1 MSASRIRTEYTGRKW
16 RLFLLTLKTSLLTL
30 LTLGFYRFWM
40 KTRLRRWF
48 WSAIRPGGQ
57 PLEYTGDPIEKLLG
71 FLMAVVVLAFYIG
84 IVNLVLVFLS
94 FSLLNDN
101 TAAYAASFIGV
112 IPLVFFARY
121 RARRYILARTRWRG
135 IRFGMEPAAWAYSLR
150 AMGQWLLTILTLGF
164 LYPRQVFNLEKFRTD
179 RTFYGSARLHQGGD
193 WKLLRGAAFYNM
205 YAAATLSIAIVAL
218 VQFDIIAEKRLLWL
232 FITGAWFLIGL
243 LWFRVHAFRTMA
255 NHKSADGIGLI
266 AEPRLPRV
274 LGIYLLGYTLA
285 YLILV
290 LFIGLCVFAILFGAQ
305 WLFDVD
311 PLVIVTWQQ
320 KVPTWVQMS
329 AYIFL
334 YFSIFILWSVLH
346 QVFVALPLQRHYAQT
361 LTITNP
367 VALSRIRQRDR
378 DHAREA
384 GGFAEALDL
393 GAAI

>member
-1 MSASRIRTEYTGRKW
+1 MSASEIRTEYAGRKW

-57 PLEYTGDPIEKLLG
+57 PLEYTGEPAEKLLG

-94 FSLLNDN
+94 FTFLNDN
-101 TAAYAASFIGV
+101 LAAYAASFIGV
-112 IPLVFFARY
+112 IPILFFARY

-135 IRFGMEPAAWAYSLR
+135 IRFGLEPAAWAYSFH
-150 AMGQWLLTILTLGF
+150 AMGQWLLTILTLGY

-179 RTFYGSARLHQGGD
+179 RTFYGTARLHQGGE
-193 WKLLRGAAFYNM
+193 WKMLRGPGFWNM
-205 YAAATLSIAIVAL
+205 YAAALASAAIIAL
-218 VQFDIIAEKRLLWL
+218 VHFGQVPERWLLGL
-232 FITGAWFLIGL
+232 VATGAWFLFAF
-243 LWFRVHAFRTMA
+243 LWFRVHAFRTLA
-255 NHKSADGIGLI
+255 SHKRAGEVGLI
-266 AEPRLPRV
+266 AAPRTPRV

-290 LFIGLCVFAILFGAQ
+290 LFIVAVIFAALFGAV
-305 WLFDVD
+305 WLFGVT
-311 PLVIVTWQQ
+311 PGELVSWQQ
-320 KVPTWVQMS
+320 RVPTWVQMS
-329 AYIFL
+329 VYIFL

-346 QVFVALPLQRHYAQT
+346 QVFVALPLHRHYAQT

-367 VALSRIRQRDR
+367 LALLQIRQRAR